1 MYNIFAKIFFCLLVT
16 CNTLHGQNFSDVSE
30 VSGISVSAVDP
41 VLMAGGVVWFDYNND
56 FYPDLLF
63 VNGKLPLR
71 LYRNDWDGTFTDVSE
86 KSGLLSVANTMGA
99 VAEDLD
105 GDGYKDL
112 FITTFAGEPNVL
124 LRNKGD
130 GAFENISFTA
140 GITHVAYS
148 SSATIGDPDG
158 DGDPDIYVA
167 NYLNGTEASDGGQP
181 NFLYRNDGDFRFTE
195 VAEELGLADVG
206 CGLGATFT
214 DVNSDG
220 RQDLYVANDFG
231 YLILANEMFVNEAD
245 GFKARATRNGS
256 AATINAMG
264 IAKGDYDNDGDPD
277 LYITNIRE
285 NPLFNNVDEG
295 SFFSY
300 ASAQAGVDLPELTS
314 WGTSFTDFNLDGLL
328 DLVVTNGQIAE
339 AVNGPEPMTL
349 FLNEGDG
356 GFIDV
361 SEASGMEEVKLIGRG
376 LAVADY
382 DLDGLPDMA
391 MNAVQEEVNGLE
403 RARLLHNTSTGTGH
417 WLAVSSPFGAQRME
431 LYTSGQTLFRETDG
445 GSSYLSHS
453 AVPVYFGSMATTEID
468 SLVVHFQGFRS
479 VFYDVPWDQ
488 LIMVHQDGSWHGITH
503 VSTVRCA
510 VEPSDPLISSSLIM
524 DADGKETLLIERI
537 VTEAYT
543 RQPTDI
549 VELIEGDVYRGLAR
563 TRDTMIVDT
572 LSSGSE
578 CPVLQPVAIR
588 VTPANEEIRLYPNP
602 IINDLTVLLKAAG
615 GTLEVDV
622 FSVSGRLIH
631 QNFYELG
638 ESTRRATIPLRQ
650 LPPGGYIL
658 RLIHNEK
665 ITYHKLIR
673 R

>member
-30 VSGISVSAVDP
+30 VLGISVSAVDP